1 MKKMTS
7 LLLLILIFIITLFGC
22 TSKENET
29 VRKEDAESKVNIVD
43 KIFKDPNGYKII
55 NTGTYFLFS
64 TNSKET
70 YVEFLDSLDEEV
82 YEIIDID
89 IESFGNFVTYRNRSL
104 IKIIE

>member
-22 TSKENET
+22 TSQENET
-29 VRKEDAESKVNIVD
+29 VRKEDAESKVNIID
-43 KIFKDPNGYKII
+43 KIFKDSDGHEII

-64 TNSKET
+64 TNSKEM

-89 IESFGNFVTYRNRSL
+89 IESFGNFVTYRNKPL
-104 IKIIE
+104 IKILE